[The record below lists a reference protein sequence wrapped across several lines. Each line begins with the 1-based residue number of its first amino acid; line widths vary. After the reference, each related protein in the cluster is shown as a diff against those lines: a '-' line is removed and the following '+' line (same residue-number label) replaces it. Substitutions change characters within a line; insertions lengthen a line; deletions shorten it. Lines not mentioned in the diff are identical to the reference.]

1 MTIISRHDGAQ
12 VAMVLCVVIGCSN
25 RSGRNKDVSFYRIIC
40 VIKKGPRD
48 KKKKRS
54 MKRRD
59 GVHCCDLQGAH
70 HNDHIEIPMDLFQTL
85 CLYSFPVIF
94 S

>member
-1 MTIISRHDGAQ
+1 
-12 VAMVLCVVIGCSN
+12 MVLCVVIGCSN
-25 RSGRNKDVSFYRIIC
+25 RSGRNKDASFYRIIC
-40 VIKKGPRD
+40 VIKEVLEI
-48 KKKKRS
+48 KKMS

-59 GVHCCDLQGAH
+59 AWIHCCDLQEAH
-70 HNDHIEIPMDLFQTL
+70 YNDHIEIPVEQDLFQTL

>member
-1 MTIISRHDGAQ
+1 MNIISRHDGAQ

-25 RSGRNKDVSFYRIIC
+25 RSGRNKDASFYRIIC

-48 KKKKRS
+48 LKKMS

-59 GVHCCDLQGAH
+59 R
-70 HNDHIEIPMDLFQTL
+70 
-85 CLYSFPVIF
+85 
-94 S
+94 